1 MNRSMMKAINC
12 NSEIVLN
19 GDGQAF
25 NHQSLKAMFLWFLFL
40 AVYSPMLI
48 ELIQTWDNKPQS
60 SHGFFVIPI
69 SLWFCWQRKELAKK
83 AMNGGSSTGTILLFI
98 GLMIYVAGF
107 LGRIAT
113 IANLSFMVSLAGI
126 VISIMGY
133 SVLKILLFPYLF
145 LLFMFPIPDAIY
157 LRMTNPLKLLASDAS
172 AAVLKLIGIAAYQDG
187 NLIQLANFEMEVVEA
202 CSGMRSVVTYLML
215 GIILA
220 SFVKDSNWKKVLLA
234 VITLPIALFNNV
246 LRISVTGL
254 LAEWYSVESAEGF
267 FHGFTGLTTFAI
279 GFLLLLGVYK
289 LFTGN
294 IFKTIS
300 NKSN

>member
-1 MNRSMMKAINC
+1 MMKAITC

-25 NHQSLKAMFLWFLFL
+25 NHQSLKAMFLWFLLL

-48 ELIQTWDNKPQS
+48 ELIQTWNNKPQS
-60 SHGFFVIPI
+60 SHGFFVIPL

-83 AMNGGSSTGTILLFI
+83 VMTGGSSSGTILLLI
-98 GLMIYVAGF
+98 GLMIYMVGF

-113 IANLSFMVSLAGI
+113 ITNFSFMVSLSGI
-126 VISIMGY
+126 IISVMGY
-133 SVLKILLFPYLF
+133 PVFKIFLFPYLF

-157 LRMTNPLKLLASDAS
+157 LWMTNPLKLLASDTS
-172 AAVLKLIGIAAYQDG
+172 AALLKLFGIAVYQDG
-187 NLIQLANFEMEVVEA
+187 NLIQLAGFQMEVVEA

-220 SFVKDSNWKKVLLA
+220 SFVRGSNWKKILLTF
-234 VITLPIALFNNV
+234 ITLPIALFNNI
-246 LRISVTGL
+246 LRITVTGL

-267 FHGFTGLTTFAI
+267 FHGFTGLITFAI

-289 LFTGN
+289 LITGRM
-294 IFKTIS
+294 FVTIS